1 MLHNHILTTIV
12 ASHRTAKTLNQ
23 FLKCIEPQIKLILL
37 LHYHILTNARRE
49 KRKHGWTLSGSLLR
63 LTGAAAWGASV
74 PAPKGGR
81 PQDLQEPAWD
91 ETKEE
96 EQRAPWAPSLPNLG
110 SNPRATHLPNLG
122 LKEDGGFGLQVAE
135 LPELAGGGGVAGGR
149 WGRRGRR
156 SRRGLRLRPAGG
168 GPPRASR
175 RRRRCRWPAGS
186 AGTAAS
192 ACRRRSSPS

>member
-1 MLHNHILTTIV
+1 VLHNHILTTIV

-74 PAPKGGR
+74 PAPKGGGR

-96 EQRAPWAPSLPNLG
+96 KQRAPWAPSLPNLG
-110 SNPRATHLPNLG
+110 SSPRATHL
-122 LKEDGGFGLQVAE
+122 QM
-135 LPELAGGGGVAGGR
+135 GGGCGSSARIWQEEGGVEGGR
-149 WGRRGRR
+149 
-156 SRRGLRLRPAGG
+156 RLRPAGG

-175 RRRRCRWPAGS
+175 RPAGS
-186 AGTAAS
+186 AAS
-192 ACRRRSSPS
+192 RGRRELTEGRRRRRRLG